1 MAIIVLAMLI
11 RPLDIPW
18 IQDEPRLMQECL
30 ALNSIPSN
38 YFGVSLPF
46 TPAVFG
52 LTGTRGVKYG
62 PFAAWF
68 YQISLG
74 ITHNAKFL
82 VWIRTEVVASCT
94 AIALLWLART
104 LRVSPWLAVMTMLSP
119 WMWIYSR
126 QLWDNSFCIPLSAI
140 AFAAYADFLNSPRRW
155 TLLLTIFS
163 CWALALVHLSA
174 VALIA
179 PIAAHLVLL
188 QYEAIWK
195 FKWSALALIFVLLLA
210 ADPYAEYALKYRSD
224 FPWIRQSAVYGW
236 FFPFLGAHHLSATG
250 VGNILGTHW
259 PYSLGKFW
267 MVAVIGARTLTNVAY
282 PIVWAGMAMS
292 ARLIWRR
299 FSSPREAMLRNN
311 LAVVSLAAL
320 LCQCALDGVEHTYD
334 EPHYF
339 NGDWIIFIYFAWLVV
354 DALARMKWD
363 RGWIVR
369 AGLPIYAA
377 SLVIV
382 LGGML
387 WKIARDGGT
396 RSGNYGTV
404 ISEQIDAI
412 RQIARFDPQSP
423 VNVDEFR
430 QWKDWTFARSALD
443 LLIDPPQGNGPRRQ
457 LVVRYRG
464 DYPDARI
471 MVESK
476 PLPDQP

>member
-1 MAIIVLAMLI
+1 
-11 RPLDIPW
+11 
-18 IQDEPRLMQECL
+18 
-30 ALNSIPSN
+30 
-38 YFGVSLPF
+38 
-46 TPAVFG
+46 
-52 LTGTRGVKYG
+52 
-62 PFAAWF
+62 
-68 YQISLG
+68 
-74 ITHNAKFL
+74 
-82 VWIRTEVVASCT
+82 
-94 AIALLWLART
+94 
-104 LRVSPWLAVMTMLSP
+104 
-119 WMWIYSR
+119 
-126 QLWDNSFCIPLSAI
+126 
-140 AFAAYADFLNSPRRW
+140 
-155 TLLLTIFS
+155 
-163 CWALALVHLSA
+163 
-174 VALIA
+174 
-179 PIAAHLVLL
+179 
-188 QYEAIWK
+188 
-195 FKWSALALIFVLLLA
+195 
-210 ADPYAEYALKYRSD
+210 
-224 FPWIRQSAVYGW
+224 
-236 FFPFLGAHHLSATG
+236 
-250 VGNILGTHW
+250 
-259 PYSLGKFW
+259 
-267 MVAVIGARTLTNVAY
+267 
-282 PIVWAGMAMS
+282 MAMS